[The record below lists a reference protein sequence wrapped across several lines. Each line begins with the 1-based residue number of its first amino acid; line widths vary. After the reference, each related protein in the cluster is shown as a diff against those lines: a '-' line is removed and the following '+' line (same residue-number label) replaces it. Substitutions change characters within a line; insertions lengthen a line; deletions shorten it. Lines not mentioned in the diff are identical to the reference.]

1 MIKSGQPK
9 GKVNVSEQNRKTAF
23 DKLNKSGRKED
34 AIAYLLTK

>member
-1 MIKSGQPK
+1 MLKNWSGL
-9 GKVNVSEQNRKTAF
+9 SEQNRKSAF

>member
-1 MIKSGQPK
+1 MIKSGTPK
-9 GKVNVSEQNRKTAF
+9 PKVNVSEQNRKSAF